1 MNVGDRRIDYG
12 KATLDERSTN
22 PDPLAQFRRWL
33 EEAETAGVPE
43 PNAMTLAT
51 AGTDGAPS
59 ARIVLLRGVDHRGFV
74 FFTDYRSRKSRDL
87 GANPRAALVFFWH
100 PVERQVRITGTVARV
115 TLAESAEYFETRPRG
130 SQLGA
135 WGSEQSAVVPSREA
149 IDRAVADAAG
159 RFGNTPVP
167 CPPHWGGFR
176 VCPEQIEFW
185 QGRPSRLHDR
195 LRYSLAAGD
204 WKIERLSP

>member
-1 MNVGDRRIDYG
+1 MSLSNDRIDYR
-12 KATLDERSTN
+12 KSTFDDRAAD
-22 PDPLAQFRRWL
+22 PDPIAQFRRWL
-33 EEAETAGVPE
+33 DEADAAGVPE

-51 AGTDGAPS
+51 ATSDGAPS
-59 ARIVLLRGVDHRGFV
+59 ARIVLLRGVDQRGFV
-74 FFTDYRSRKSRDL
+74 FFTDYRSRKGREL

-115 TLAESAEYFETRPRG
+115 AVAESASYFETRPRG

-135 WGSEQSAVVPSREA
+135 WGSEQSAVIPSREA
-149 IDRAVADAAG
+149 IDQAVAAAER
-159 RFGNTPVP
+159 RFADRLVP

-176 VCPEQIEFW
+176 LDPEQIEFW

-195 LRYSLAAGD
+195 LRYSLGAEGWTID
-204 WKIERLSP
+204 RLSP